1 MIHIIPQNHTW
12 AFFPLS
18 GDGWCACSVVSDSL
32 RPRGLQA
39 TRLLCPWNF
48 QEKYW
53 SGLPFP
59 APGDLPDPGIKPASL
74 ASPASAGDSLPLV
87 PPEAVKVC

>member
-1 MIHIIPQNHTW
+1 MIHTYPSESHTG
-12 AFFPLS
+12 FFPLS
-18 GDGWCACSVVSDSL
+18 GDGWCACSVVSESL

-59 APGDLPDPGIKPASL
+59 ALGDLPDPGTKPASL
-74 ASPASAGDSLPLV
+74 ASPASAGDSLP
-87 PPEAVKVC
+87 PEAVKVC